1 MTLIKQLQEQT
12 NVDLIFIE
20 IPGDQISEKVNLM
33 FAGRDNPQAL
43 FGAASDQN
51 VWNAAQRKDMW
62 SLNDLVDQYAPNW
75 KKAFG
80 EGIDSWILPSSGIP

>member
-1 MTLIKQLQEQT
+1 MLE
-12 NVDLIFIE
+12 
-20 IPGDQISEKVNLM
+20 S
-33 FAGRDNPQAL
+33 RDYPHAL

-51 VWNAAQRKDMW
+51 VWNAALEKDMW